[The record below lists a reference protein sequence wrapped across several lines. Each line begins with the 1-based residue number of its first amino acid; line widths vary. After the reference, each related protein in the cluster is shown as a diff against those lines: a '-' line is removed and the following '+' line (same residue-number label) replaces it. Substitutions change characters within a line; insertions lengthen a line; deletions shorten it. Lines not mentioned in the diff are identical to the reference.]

1 MSKKFMVM
9 LLCLCLASGA
19 YAQLPVTEGLIVHLR
34 ADSLTGLSDGDPV
47 TVWVDSAQDD
57 PVDGTVSDVGSGTP
71 EYKADVLLGK
81 PVVRF
86 NGAEALSSVQFAI
99 PDVGAG
105 ATCVMVCTGDKT
117 TDLHE
122 RLGHFGAWD
131 ASGGVSIAMDV
142 CTQQGTAE
150 GSGFR
155 LNNGWSLAGNPNP
168 MTTGFHVGVWQATQ
182 GTLQSNLVYYLDG
195 VRQTLTQN
203 NPGNTVAFPETG
215 NVVAVGN
222 GHNPGGG
229 FYSGDYVTADLAA
242 FIIYNRVLSE
252 SEVATLTEY
261 LRNEYLVHYNAI
273 NPVPASG
280 SMVTSSL
287 INVAW
292 DAGYEAASHN
302 VYLSEN
308 EDDVINAA
316 ASALIGTTTAST
328 LLVGIVGQ
336 PLGDGLLAPGGT
348 YYWRVDEVAVDG
360 TVTPGSVWSF
370 GVPPVT
376 AYAPVPSD
384 GATFV
389 LPDQTLTW
397 QPGSGAMAHTVY
409 IGTDPDA
416 VAQDAGG
423 LVQLPL
429 SYQPTTL
436 EQNTTYY
443 WRVDEFTLTGTIKGP
458 VWSFT
463 TIGDIPVQDDSLLGW
478 WNMDQVGTSSILD
491 MSGHGNHGSVEGE
504 LEWVDGVADAALV
517 LSEDDLITIAPL
529 DVTTDTITM
538 TGWIKP
544 AKVHGRTG
552 IIFMR
557 AGALTTGIDLMPDNQ
572 LGYHW
577 LDVAESWQY
586 ESGLVATVDEWSF
599 VAMVVTPEKATFY
612 LNSVDTARELTRVHE
627 PVTFS
632 GDLTLGSDTHQAPRR
647 FAGALDDLR
656 FYNRALTTNELAG
669 LISAGTRPPQEVDP
683 MVIEDFD
690 SYNAYGGDG
699 GQWVW
704 DVWSDGFGGN
714 GTGSTIG
721 YEFEPVMSRDIVV
734 GGGQALPLLYNNTGT
749 FADLN
754 GNLASIRVSEISR
767 SLSPAQDLTRDGATA
782 LTLWVRGDPTN
793 IAEPTDS
800 LYVVVKDAAGSEAVA
815 VVASPADL
823 LKPYWQQK
831 TIDLSS
837 LAGVDV
843 SRVTEIIIGI
853 GNRTSPQTGGIGTL
867 LIDDIV
873 LSAK

>member
-1 MSKKFMVM
+1 MSNRF
-9 LLCLCLASGA
+9 LTILLGLCLVPNL
-19 YAQLPVTEGLIVHLR
+19 YAQLPVTESLIVHLR
-34 ADSLTGLSDGDPV
+34 ADSLTGLEDGDPV
-47 TVWVDSAQDD
+47 SVWVDSAQGD
-57 PVDGTVSDVGSGTP
+57 PVDGTVMDVGSGMP
-71 EYKADVLLGK
+71 EYKADVLHGN

-86 NGAEALSSVQFAI
+86 NGAEALSSIQFAI

-105 ATCVMVCTGDKT
+105 VTCVMVCTGDRT
-117 TDLHE
+117 SDLHE
-122 RLGHFGAWD
+122 RLGHFGARE

-142 CTQQGTAE
+142 CAQQNTPQ

-168 MTTGFHVGVWQATQ
+168 MTTGFHVGVWQAAQ
-182 GTLQSNLVYYLDG
+182 GTLQSDLIFYLDG

-203 NPGNTVAFPETG
+203 NPSNTVIFPESG
-215 NVVAVGN
+215 NVIAVG
-222 GHNPGGG
+222 GGYDPSSN
-229 FYSGDYVTADLAA
+229 FYTADLVSADLA
-242 FIIYNRVLSE
+242 TFIIYNRVLSE

-280 SMVTSSL
+280 SMVTGSL
-287 INVAW
+287 ISVAW
-292 DAGYEAASHN
+292 EPGVEAASHN
-302 VYLSEN
+302 VYLSANQE
-308 EDDVINAA
+308 DVINAA
-316 ASALIGTTTAST
+316 ASALFGTTTSST
-328 LLVGIVGQ
+328 LLVGVVGQ
-336 PLGDGLLAPGGT
+336 PPGNEFLAAGNT
-348 YYWRVDEVAVDG
+348 YYWRVDEIAADG

-376 AYAPVPSD
+376 AYAPVPGD

-409 IGTDPDA
+409 VGTDADA

-429 SYQPTTL
+429 SYKPAAL
-436 EQNTTYY
+436 EPDTTYY

-478 WNMDQVGTSSILD
+478 WNMDQVGTASILD
-491 MSGHGNHGSVEGE
+491 MSGHGNHGSVQGE
-504 LEWVDGVADAALV
+504 VEWVEGVADTGLALTT
-517 LSEDDLITIAPL
+517 DDMITIPPL
-529 DVTTDTITM
+529 GVTTDTLTM

-544 AKVHGRTG
+544 AKLHGRTG

-557 AGALTTGIDLMPDNQ
+557 AGILTTGINLMPDNQ

-586 ESGLVATVDEWSF
+586 ESGLIATVGEWSF
-599 VAMVVTPEKATFY
+599 MAMVVTPEKATFY

-632 GDLTLGSDTHQAPRR
+632 GDLTLGSDTLSADRR
-647 FAGALDDLR
+647 FAGDLDDLR

-669 LISAGTRPPQEVDP
+669 LISAGTLPPKEIDP

-690 SYNAYGGDG
+690 SYNSYGGDG

-704 DVWSDGFGGN
+704 DVWADGFAGN
-714 GTGSTIG
+714 GTGSTLG
-721 YEFEPVMSRDIVV
+721 YEFEPIMSRDIVV
-734 GGGQALPLLYNNTGT
+734 GGGQSLPLQYNNSGT
-749 FADLN
+749 FVDLN
-754 GNLASIRVSEISR
+754 GNFATIALSEISR
-767 SLSPAQDLTRDGATA
+767 SFNPAQDLTRNGATA
-782 LTLWVRGDPTN
+782 LNIWIQGNQIN
-793 IAEPTDS
+793 IAEPADS
-800 LYVVVKDAAGSEAVA
+800 PYLVVKDTSGSEAVA
-815 VVASPADL
+815 VVASASDIV
-823 LKPYWQQK
+823 KSYWQQK

-837 LAGVDV
+837 LAGADLTQI
-843 SRVTEIIIGI
+843 TEIIIGI
-853 GNRTSPQTGGIGTL
+853 GNRTSPQTGGLGTL
-867 LIDDIV
+867 LIDDII
-873 LSAK
+873 LSVD